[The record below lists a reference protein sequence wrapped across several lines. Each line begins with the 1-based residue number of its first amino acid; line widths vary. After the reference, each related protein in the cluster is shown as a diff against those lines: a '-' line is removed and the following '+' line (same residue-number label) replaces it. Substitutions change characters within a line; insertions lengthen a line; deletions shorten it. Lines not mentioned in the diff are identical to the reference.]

1 MEKPLT
7 SFPSTSSGRF
17 FGNVMSWVFVLP
29 ASSDEIMLDQLS
41 EYSGVDEN
49 TLAALLGLTFYW
61 LEIQKEGFMRWR
73 EWYFNILPKHS
84 KVKRW

>member
-7 SFPSTSSGRF
+7 SFPSTSFGKF

-49 TLAALLGLTFYW
+49 TLAALLG
-61 LEIQKEGFMRWR
+61 
-73 EWYFNILPKHS
+73 
-84 KVKRW
+84 